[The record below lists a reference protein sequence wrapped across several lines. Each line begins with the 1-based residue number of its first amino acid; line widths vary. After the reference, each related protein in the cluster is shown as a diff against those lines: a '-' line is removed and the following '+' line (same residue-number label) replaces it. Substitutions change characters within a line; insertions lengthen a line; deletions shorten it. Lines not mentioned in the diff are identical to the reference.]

1 MADATPPIAK
11 RNVAVSIGVAETG
24 GFPFLPGAI
33 NAARAFYDW
42 ADALKYESHLVTDET
57 SPVTF
62 SRVRFEIEAALAGAT
77 SPPLKQDDERRVI
90 DAALSR
96 AKPIR
101 RLILFFAGHGLI
113 KEMEQGL
120 WFLSD
125 SIPEQRVV
133 DAERLRRR
141 LYRFGI
147 DQIAIIADACR
158 SLPKTVELADLN
170 PDAILG
176 MGPQI
181 RAAAPPFDKFVA
193 TQDGSNSYSIPGE
206 SPEEDRA
213 LFSSLLVEALWGV
226 RPGALWQPDNKFVTS
241 QSLKNFLTSEVP
253 RVALKYERTLQ
264 PDIST
269 NFSGG
274 EDIYF
279 GDVAPKS
286 RAPVFPEW
294 PPANALLGMGDSSDP
309 HNRAVLKERETLAR
323 IRAQQRPTS
332 FETSSGFAV
341 AGARIAHVLTE
352 VGIVS
357 GKPGEENQ
365 VHIGPSHNQR
375 LEIAMSLLIET
386 EGGLAAAPTAMP
398 GFIGTILMN
407 ADGVY
412 ALVYRQSPEPLG
424 PEYASEDAIAKLE
437 SGALKGDELR
447 NLVVLMRIQ
456 KHRDPT
462 LGAISAYVYE
472 SLGDLDSIRQMA
484 YYYVTNGQ
492 PIPFDIAMLA
502 HLETRKI
509 EGKLLASVPATA
521 AREPQTQFE
530 KQNSWTFQRT
540 DASEGLVGGIWPWM
554 RQGWFLLEDYYDKKS
569 ALIDPFLI
577 EVASTIAPARFSTLN
592 KEGAAAL
599 AEHFALAERE

>member
-1 MADATPPIAK
+1 MREMADATPPIAK

-33 NAARAFYDW
+33 NAAKAFYGW
-42 ADALKYESHLVTDET
+42 ADALKYELHLVTDET

-176 MGPQI
+176 MSPQI
-181 RAAAPPFDKFVA
+181 RAAAPPIDKFVA

-226 RPGALWQPDNKFVTS
+226 RPGA
-241 QSLKNFLTSEVP
+241 
-253 RVALKYERTLQ
+253 RCGRRT
-264 PDIST
+264 
-269 NFSGG
+269 
-274 EDIYF
+274 
-279 GDVAPKS
+279 
-286 RAPVFPEW
+286 
-294 PPANALLGMGDSSDP
+294 
-309 HNRAVLKERETLAR
+309 
-323 IRAQQRPTS
+323 
-332 FETSSGFAV
+332 TSS
-341 AGARIAHVLTE
+341 
-352 VGIVS
+352 S
-357 GKPGEENQ
+357 Q
-365 VHIGPSHNQR
+365 
-375 LEIAMSLLIET
+375 
-386 EGGLAAAPTAMP
+386 
-398 GFIGTILMN
+398 
-407 ADGVY
+407 
-412 ALVYRQSPEPLG
+412 
-424 PEYASEDAIAKLE
+424 AK
-437 SGALKGDELR
+437 A
-447 NLVVLMRIQ
+447 
-456 KHRDPT
+456 
-462 LGAISAYVYE
+462 
-472 SLGDLDSIRQMA
+472 
-484 YYYVTNGQ
+484 
-492 PIPFDIAMLA
+492 
-502 HLETRKI
+502 
-509 EGKLLASVPATA
+509 
-521 AREPQTQFE
+521 
-530 KQNSWTFQRT
+530 
-540 DASEGLVGGIWPWM
+540 
-554 RQGWFLLEDYYDKKS
+554 
-569 ALIDPFLI
+569 
-577 EVASTIAPARFSTLN
+577 
-592 KEGAAAL
+592 
-599 AEHFALAERE
+599 